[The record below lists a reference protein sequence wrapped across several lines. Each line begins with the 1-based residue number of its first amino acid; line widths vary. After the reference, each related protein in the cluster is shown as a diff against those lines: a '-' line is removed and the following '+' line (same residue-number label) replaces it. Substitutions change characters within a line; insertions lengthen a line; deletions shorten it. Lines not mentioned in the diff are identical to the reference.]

1 MNCFNPF
8 APGDFAEK
16 RTLKQVKR
24 FSWGAGGF
32 GGGGGSRNQYYL
44 LTGAYPGVQLVL
56 NKSNGNLRVLS
67 IQPKIPYISVGTS
80 NGMEQFCLHWL
91 DQNIQEQLWRWSSLT
106 GLVVLVSWTEMFL
119 FHFTKLLSPESLFC
133 ILFTRT
139 VSKHAVAWIGS
150 VQLEGT

>member
-8 APGDFAEK
+8 APGDFAE
-16 RTLKQVKR
+16 RRALKLVEL
-24 FSWGAGGF
+24 FSGQ
-32 GGGGGSRNQYYL
+32 GGGGVPVIS
-44 LTGAYPGVQLVL
+44 LTSWKGHTHPAFFAQGDQGGVQLVL

-80 NGMEQFCLHWL
+80 NGMDHFCLH
-91 DQNIQEQLWRWSSLT
+91 WSSLT
-106 GLVVLVSWTEMFL
+106 GLVILVSWTEMSH
-119 FHFTKLLSPESLFC
+119 FHFTKLLSPEPLFC

-150 VQLEGT
+150 VQLECT

>member
-8 APGDFAEK
+8 APGDFAE
-16 RTLKQVKR
+16 RRALKLVEL
-24 FSWGAGGF
+24 FSGRGGAG
-32 GGGGGSRNQYYL
+32 NQSYL
-44 LTGAYPGVQLVL
+44 LKGAYPPSLFCTGDQGGVQLVL

-80 NGMEQFCLHWL
+80 NGMDHFCLH
-91 DQNIQEQLWRWSSLT
+91 WSSLT
-106 GLVVLVSWTEMFL
+106 GLVILVSWTEMSH
-119 FHFTKLLSPESLFC
+119 FHFTKLLSPEPLFC

-150 VQLEGT
+150 VLLECT